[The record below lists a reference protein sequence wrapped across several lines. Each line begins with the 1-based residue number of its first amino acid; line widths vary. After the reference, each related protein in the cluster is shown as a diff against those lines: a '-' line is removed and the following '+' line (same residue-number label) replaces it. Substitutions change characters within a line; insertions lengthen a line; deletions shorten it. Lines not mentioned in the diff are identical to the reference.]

1 MSQPLS
7 EYLRNKE
14 IRNRLRFIYNAITGE
29 SGYEL
34 QPGVLL
40 SKETVFEMYP
50 VSEGKVILWNFN
62 QKGDNP
68 DRTHVK

>member
-1 MSQPLS
+1 MNQPLS

-14 IRNRLRFIYNAITGE
+14 IRNSLRFIHNAITGE

-40 SKETVFEMYP
+40 SPDAIYEMYP
-50 VSEGKVILWNFN
+50 MAEGKLQLWNSN
-62 QKGDNP
+62 HKGENP
-68 DRTHVK
+68 DGTHVR

>member
-1 MSQPLS
+1 MNQPLS

-62 QKGDNP
+62 SKGENP